1 MNDMITEKEVR
12 KPVLDLIDRVSE
24 MLFGLIM
31 AMTFVGA
38 VSVATNERE
47 QVNTILVAALGCNLA
62 WGLVDAVMYLVSTAA
77 ERGRSL
83 TLVESIR
90 ASTDAPA
97 GRKLIVESL
106 PPLVARLIS
115 TAEVDA
121 IHARIAVLP
130 SVPGRVRLGRDDL
143 LAALDIFIIV
153 VTTTFPVVLP
163 FMLIGDVATAKTV
176 SRGIALVMLF
186 FGGFALGRHV
196 GYGRWKAGFTMAALG
211 TVLVGAIIALG
222 G

>member
-1 MNDMITEKEVR
+1 MNDKITEKEVR

-38 VSVATNERE
+38 VSVATNGRE
-47 QVNTILVAALGCNLA
+47 QINTILVAALGCNLA

-143 LAALDIFIIV
+143 FAALEIFIIV

-196 GYGRWKAGFTMAALG
+196 SYGRWKAGFTMAALG

>member
-47 QVNTILVAALGCNLA
+47 QINTILVAALGCNLA

-143 LAALDIFIIV
+143 LAALEIFTIV

>member
-1 MNDMITEKEVR
+1 MNDKITEKEVR

-47 QVNTILVAALGCNLA
+47 QINTILVAALGCNLA